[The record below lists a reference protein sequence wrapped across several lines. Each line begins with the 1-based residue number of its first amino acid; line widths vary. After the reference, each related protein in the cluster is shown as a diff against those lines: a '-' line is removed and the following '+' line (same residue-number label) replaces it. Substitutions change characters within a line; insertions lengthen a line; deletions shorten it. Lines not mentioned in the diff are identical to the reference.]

1 MKKLSLLFPGQG
13 SQYVGMG
20 KNLYENFSI
29 AKEVFEEAN
38 NVLGFDLKK
47 LCFEGNIQELT
58 KTENTQPAILTASVA
73 AYKVFTEEFG
83 IVPEYAAGHSLG
95 EFSALT
101 CAEAIKFPDAVQI
114 VKQRGI
120 FMQQAVGLGDGA
132 MAAVSGI
139 DKSIIEEECRNIS
152 TNENLVVVSNYNSP
166 DQIVVSGHK
175 DAVNKVTAIF
185 TEKGG
190 RVTPLKVSAPFHS
203 PLMQGAANQ
212 LKEELEKYSYS
223 TFKYPVISNVTAKPY
238 LDKDTIIENLTQQ
251 IVKPVQWQASME
263 YLQKQGV
270 TQAIELGPQT
280 VLRNLMKKNAQSIT
294 AYSYDDKQDLQGIR
308 SLYLTPKGIT
318 SEINDEK
325 PNILTKC
332 IAIAVCTKNTNW
344 DNAEYQKG
352 VVEPYRK
359 IKEMNYELEQSGKEP
374 SLEQMSEALD
384 MLKSVFNTKKT
395 PVDERIDRFNEIFME
410 TGTKELFSN
419 FNIE

>member
-1 MKKLSLLFPGQG
+1 
-13 SQYVGMG
+13 MG

-58 KTENTQPAILTASVA
+58 KTENTQPAILAASVA
-73 AYKVFTEEFG
+73 AYKVFIEEFG

-95 EFSALT
+95 EFSALA
-101 CAEAIKFPDAVQI
+101 CAEAIKFSDAVQI
-114 VKQRGI
+114 VKKRGI

-139 DKSIIEEECRNIS
+139 DKTIIEEECRNIS

-175 DAVNKVTAIF
+175 DAVDKVTAIF

-203 PLMQGAANQ
+203 PLMQVAANN
-212 LKEELEKYSYS
+212 LKEELEKYSYN

-238 LDKDTIIENLTQQ
+238 LDKGTIIENLTEQ

-294 AYSYDDKQDLQGIR
+294 AYSYDDKQDLQAIK
-308 SLYLTPKGIT
+308 SLYLTSKEDIA
-318 SEINDEK
+318 SRINDDK

-332 IAIAVCTKNTNW
+332 IAVAVCTKNSNW

-359 IKEMNYELEQSGKEP
+359 IKDMNFELEQSGKKP
-374 SLEQMSEALD
+374 SVEQMNEALE

-395 PVDERIDRFNEIFME
+395 PIEERIERFNEIFME
-410 TGTKELFSN
+410 TGTKELFSD